1 MKLEFN
7 LYTIKPE
14 LPIPKPSLH
23 RSLSGV
29 ESDMSSTFFIN
40 PRSNPELRSLYAII
54 LLPPQ
59 NHLQDYFLRVIA
71 ILSEYFSIK
80 YSALF
85 LQDPQ
90 KDFLHVEALYG
101 IEKEIHPLATSA
113 QKGTIG
119 KVLESRQPMV
129 IQNLSQEPVYEEMM
143 KSQKRIEKIQPPLL
157 CVPLVTDDE
166 PMGVINVS
174 SLYGPRNEFAEDF
187 QFLSVLS
194 AILSPAIKNYRQKT
208 AGPHAKESKPKARSH
223 LLDEILE
230 QKLVEVLN
238 KIDPYV
244 ETKTKLGIF
253 DDIIRVVEKILI
265 KSALERVD
273 HVQIAAA
280 QLLGINRNTLR
291 KKIKELKIKSR

>member
-1 MKLEFN
+1 MVS
-7 LYTIKPE
+7 P
-14 LPIPKPSLH
+14 
-23 RSLSGV
+23 
-29 ESDMSSTFFIN
+29 FFTN
-40 PRSNPELRSLYAII
+40 PRSNPELRSLHEII

-59 NHLQDYFLRVIA
+59 NHLQDYFLGVMA
-71 ILSEYFSIK
+71 ILSEYFSIR

-85 LQDPQ
+85 LQDAQ
-90 KDFLHVEALYG
+90 KEFLHMEALYG
-101 IEKEIHPLATSA
+101 IDKQIHPFTCPS

-129 IQNLSQEPVYEEMM
+129 IQNLSQEPLYEEIM
-143 KSQKRIEKIQPPLL
+143 KGPKRIEKIEAPLL
-157 CVPLVTDDE
+157 CIPVMTGEEPL
-166 PMGVINVS
+166 GVINVN
-174 SLYGPRNEFAEDF
+174 SLYGPRSEFNEDF
-187 QFLSVLS
+187 RFLSVLS
-194 AILSPAIKNYRQKT
+194 AILSPVISEYHMKQTEPLAT
-208 AGPHAKESKPKARSH
+208 EAKVKAKSH

-244 ETKTKLGIF
+244 ETKTQMGIF

-280 QLLGINRNTLR
+280 QFLGINRNTLR
-291 KKIKELKIKSR
+291 KKIKELKINVRSE

>member
-1 MKLEFN
+1 V
-7 LYTIKPE
+7 PE
-14 LPIPKPSLH
+14 PQGSPLPQTVVSFECETQ
-23 RSLSGV
+23 RSL
-29 ESDMSSTFFIN
+29 DMPSTFFIN
-40 PRSNPELRSLYAII
+40 PRTNPELRSLHEII

-59 NHLQDYFLRVIA
+59 NHLQDYFLGVMA
-71 ILSEYFSIK
+71 ILSQNFSVK

-90 KDFLHVEALYG
+90 RDSLHVEALFG
-101 IEKEIHPLATSA
+101 IDQETHPHTCPS

-119 KVLESRQPMV
+119 KALESRRPMV
-129 IQNLSQEPVYEEMM
+129 IQNLSQEPLYEEMM
-143 KSQKRIEKIQPPLL
+143 KSQKRVEKIPAPLL
-157 CVPLVTDDE
+157 CIPLMAADE
-166 PMGVINVS
+166 PVGVINVN
-174 SLYGPRNEFAEDF
+174 SLYGPRNEFVEDF

-194 AILSPAIKNYRQKT
+194 AILSPVIRNYHLKRSE
-208 AGPHAKESKPKARSH
+208 PFSKDGRGKARSH

-238 KIDPYV
+238 RIDPYV
-244 ETKTKLGIF
+244 ETKTKMGIF

-280 QLLGINRNTLR
+280 QFLGINRNTLR
-291 KKIKELKIKSR
+291 KKIKELKIKTRSG

>member
-1 MKLEFN
+1 M
-7 LYTIKPE
+7 P
-14 LPIPKPSLH
+14 
-23 RSLSGV
+23 
-29 ESDMSSTFFIN
+29 STFFIN
-40 PRSNPELRSLYAII
+40 PRSNPELRSLNEII
-54 LLPPQ
+54 LLPQQ
-59 NHLQDYFLRVIA
+59 NHLQDYFLGVMA
-71 ILSEYFSIK
+71 ILSKYFSIK

-90 KDFLHVEALYG
+90 KDSLHVEALYG
-101 IEKEIHPLATSA
+101 IEKEIHPLTCPS

-119 KVLESRQPMV
+119 KVLESRQPMT
-129 IQNLSQEPVYEEMM
+129 IQNLSQEPLYEEMM

-157 CVPLVTDDE
+157 CIPLITDDE
-166 PMGVINVS
+166 PMGVINVN
-174 SLYGPRNEFAEDF
+174 SLYGPRHEFVEDF
-187 QFLSVLS
+187 QFLSILS
-194 AILSPAIKNYRQKT
+194 AILSPVIKNYQLKK
-208 AGPHAKESKPKARSH
+208 GELLSKDSKPKTRSH

-230 QKLVEVLN
+230 EKLAEVLN

-244 ETKTKLGIF
+244 EIKTKMGIF

-291 KKIKELKIKSR
+291 KKMKELKIKAR

>member
-1 MKLEFN
+1 MA
-7 LYTIKPE
+7 
-14 LPIPKPSLH
+14 
-23 RSLSGV
+23 V
-29 ESDMSSTFFIN
+29 
-40 PRSNPELRSLYAII
+40 
-54 LLPPQ
+54 
-59 NHLQDYFLRVIA
+59 
-71 ILSEYFSIK
+71 LSESFSIQ

-101 IEKEIHPLATSA
+101 IEKENHPVTCPS

-119 KVLESRQPMV
+119 QVLELRQPMA
-129 IQNLSQEPVYEEMM
+129 IQNLGQEPLYEDMM
-143 KSQKRIEKIQPPLL
+143 KSQKRIEKIQAPLL
-157 CVPLVTDDE
+157 CIPLIADE
-166 PMGVINVS
+166 EPLGVINVN
-174 SLYGPRNEFAEDF
+174 SLYGPRNAFVEDF
-187 QFLSVLS
+187 QFLSILS
-194 AILSPAIKNYRQKT
+194 AILAPVIKNYHLKKNEFF
-208 AGPHAKESKPKARSH
+208 AKDSKLKARSH

-244 ETKTKLGIF
+244 ETKTKMGVF

-273 HVQIAAA
+273 HVQTAAA

-291 KKIKELKIKSR
+291 KKMKELKIKGR

>member
-1 MKLEFN
+1 M
-7 LYTIKPE
+7 P
-14 LPIPKPSLH
+14 
-23 RSLSGV
+23 
-29 ESDMSSTFFIN
+29 STFFVN
-40 PRSNPELRSLYAII
+40 SRSNPELRSLHEII

-59 NHLQDYFLRVIA
+59 GHLQDYFFGVMA

-101 IEKEIHPLATSA
+101 IDKEIHPLTCPS
-113 QKGTIG
+113 QKGTMG
-119 KVLESRQPMV
+119 KALETRRPLV
-129 IQNLSQEPVYEEMM
+129 IQNLSQEPLYDEMM
-143 KSQKRIEKIQPPLL
+143 KSQKRAEKIQAPLL
-157 CVPLVTDDE
+157 CVPLMTDDE
-166 PMGVINVS
+166 PVGVITVN
-174 SLYGPRNEFAEDF
+174 SLYGPRNEFVEDF

-194 AILSPAIKNYRQKT
+194 AILSPVIRTYHLRKT
-208 AGPHAKESKPKARSH
+208 EPLSKDSKMKARSH

-230 QKLVEVLN
+230 QKLVEVLD

-244 ETKTKLGIF
+244 ETKTKMGIF

-273 HVQIAAA
+273 YVQIAAA
-280 QLLGINRNTLR
+280 QFLGINRNTLR
-291 KKIKELKIKSR
+291 KKMKELKIKVRSD

>member
-1 MKLEFN
+1 M
-7 LYTIKPE
+7 
-14 LPIPKPSLH
+14 LPTSF
-23 RSLSGV
+23 S
-29 ESDMSSTFFIN
+29 N
-40 PRSNPELRSLYAII
+40 PRSYPELRSLYAII

-59 NHLQDYFLRVIA
+59 KHLQDYFLSVIA

-85 LQDPQ
+85 LKDPQ
-90 KDFLHVEALYG
+90 KELLRVEALYG
-101 IEKEIHPLATSA
+101 IEKETHPFTCSS

-129 IQNLSQEPVYEEMM
+129 IQNLSQEPLYEEMM

-166 PMGVINVS
+166 SMGVINVN
-174 SLYGPRNEFAEDF
+174 SLYGPRDGYVEDF
-187 QFLSVLS
+187 QFLSILS
-194 AILSPAIKNYRQKT
+194 AILSPAIKNYYQKID
-208 AGPHAKESKPKARSH
+208 GPRARDGKPKAGSH
-223 LLDEILE
+223 RLDEILE

-253 DDIIRVVEKILI
+253 DDIIRVIEKILI

-291 KKIKELKIKSR
+291 KKIKELKIKAR

>member
-1 MKLEFN
+1 M
-7 LYTIKPE
+7 
-14 LPIPKPSLH
+14 
-23 RSLSGV
+23 LST
-29 ESDMSSTFFIN
+29 SSSN
-40 PRSNPELRSLYAII
+40 PRSNPELQSLHAII

-59 NHLQDYFLRVIA
+59 KHLQDYFLRVIA
-71 ILSEYFSIK
+71 ILSEYFSVK

-85 LQDPQ
+85 LQDAQ
-90 KDFLHVEALYG
+90 KGLLRVEALYG
-101 IEKEIHPLATSA
+101 IEKETHPLTTSS

-119 KVLESRQPMV
+119 KVLESRQPLV
-129 IQNLSQEPVYEEMM
+129 IQNLSEEPLYEEMM

-166 PMGVINVS
+166 PMGIINVNP
-174 SLYGPRNEFAEDF
+174 LYGSRHEFVQDF
-187 QFLSVLS
+187 QFLSILS
-194 AILSPAIKNYRQKT
+194 AILSPAIKHYRQRM
-208 AGPHAKESKPKARSH
+208 AEPHARESKPKAGVH

-244 ETKTKLGIF
+244 EAKTKLAIF

-291 KKIKELKIKSR
+291 KKMKELKIKAR

>member
-1 MKLEFN
+1 M
-7 LYTIKPE
+7 
-14 LPIPKPSLH
+14 
-23 RSLSGV
+23 
-29 ESDMSSTFFIN
+29 DMPSTFFIN
-40 PRSNPELRSLYAII
+40 PRSNPELRSLHEII
-54 LLPPQ
+54 LLPQPS
-59 NHLQDYFLRVIA
+59 HLQDYFIGVMA
-71 ILSEYFSIK
+71 TLSEHFSIR

-90 KDFLHVEALYG
+90 RDSLHVEALYG
-101 IEKEIHPLATSA
+101 IEKEIHPFTCPS

-129 IQNLSQEPVYEEMM
+129 IQNLNQEPLYEEMM
-143 KSQKRIEKIQPPLL
+143 KGQKRTEKIEAPLL
-157 CVPLVTDDE
+157 CIPLMTGDE
-166 PMGVINVS
+166 PMGVINMN
-174 SLYGPRNEFAEDF
+174 SLYGPRHEFIEDF

-194 AILSPAIKNYRQKT
+194 AILSPVIKNYHFKKSEFL
-208 AGPHAKESKPKARSH
+208 AKETKLKSRSH

-244 ETKTKLGIF
+244 ETKTKMGIF

-265 KSALERVD
+265 KSALARVD

-280 QLLGINRNTLR
+280 QFLGINRNTLR
-291 KKIKELKIKSR
+291 KKMKELKIKVRSD

>member
-1 MKLEFN
+1 MF
-7 LYTIKPE
+7 
-14 LPIPKPSLH
+14 PS
-23 RSLSGV
+23 RSSGQEPDMLSTSS
-29 ESDMSSTFFIN
+29 SDRR
-40 PRSNPELRSLYAII
+40 PDPELRSLHEII

-59 NHLQDYFLRVIA
+59 KHLQDYFLGVIA
-71 ILSEYFSIK
+71 ILSEYFSVT

-85 LQDPQ
+85 LHDAQ
-90 KDFLHVEALYG
+90 KDLLCLEALYG
-101 IEKEIHPLATSA
+101 IERETHPLICSR

-119 KVLESRQPMV
+119 KVLELRRPMV
-129 IQNLSQEPVYEEMM
+129 IHDLSQEPLYEEMM

-157 CVPLVTDDE
+157 CVPLITDGE
-166 PMGVINVS
+166 SMGVFSVNSI
-174 SLYGPRNEFAEDF
+174 YGPANEFVEDF
-187 QFLSVLS
+187 RFLSILS
-194 AILSPAIKNYRQKT
+194 AIVSPAIRNYREKI
-208 AGPHAKESKPKARSH
+208 AGPHGKDGKPKAGSH

-265 KSALERVD
+265 KSALQRVD

-291 KKIKELKIKSR
+291 KKMKELKIKAR

>member
-1 MKLEFN
+1 MLS
-7 LYTIKPE
+7 TA
-14 LPIPKPSLH
+14 PS
-23 RSLSGV
+23 
-29 ESDMSSTFFIN
+29 N

-54 LLPPQ
+54 LLPQ
-59 NHLQDYFLRVIA
+59 QKYVQDYFLRVIA
-71 ILSEYFSIK
+71 ILSDYFPIK

-85 LQDPQ
+85 IQDTQ
-90 KDFLHVEALYG
+90 KELLRVEALYG
-101 IEKEIHPLATSA
+101 IDKEAHPFACSS

-129 IQNLSQEPVYEEMM
+129 IQNLSQEPLYEEMM

-166 PMGVINVS
+166 SMGVMNVN
-174 SLYGPRNEFAEDF
+174 SLYGSRNEFVEDF
-187 QFLSVLS
+187 QFLSILS
-194 AILSPAIKNYRQKT
+194 AILSPVIKSYRQKT
-208 AGPHAKESKPKARSH
+208 AGPQARDAKSKAGSH

-253 DDIIRVVEKILI
+253 EDIIKVVEKILI

-280 QLLGINRNTLR
+280 QFLGINRNTLR
-291 KKIKELKIKSR
+291 KKMKELKIKIR

>member
-1 MKLEFN
+1 M
-7 LYTIKPE
+7 
-14 LPIPKPSLH
+14 LPTSF
-23 RSLSGV
+23 S
-29 ESDMSSTFFIN
+29 N

-59 NHLQDYFLRVIA
+59 KHLQDYFVRVIA

-90 KDFLHVEALYG
+90 KEFLRVEALYG
-101 IEKEIHPLATSA
+101 IEKETHPFTCSS

-129 IQNLSQEPVYEEMM
+129 IQNLSQEPLYEEML

-166 PMGVINVS
+166 SMGVINVN
-174 SLYGPRNEFAEDF
+174 SLYGPRHEFVEDF
-187 QFLSVLS
+187 QFLSILS
-194 AILSPAIKNYRQKT
+194 AVLSPAIKNYHQKT
-208 AGPHAKESKPKARSH
+208 AGPHASDSKPKAGSH
-223 LLDEILE
+223 RLDEILE
-230 QKLVEVLN
+230 EKLVEVLN

-273 HVQIAAA
+273 HVQITAA

-291 KKIKELKIKSR
+291 KKIKELKIKAR